1 MNVFKLCVAI
11 VSLFTV
17 VSCSNEDLENVLG
30 PDQNPN
36 TKSVGSIVDNSVVAQ
51 LLVSVEIDRAIMNEV
66 KMGIDRSVNYGL
78 DEEFRFTDMLSPSN
92 SKLLYSLPILY

>member
-30 PDQNPN
+30 QIKILIQN
-36 TKSVGSIVDNSVVAQ
+36 
-51 LLVSVEIDRAIMNEV
+51 R
-66 KMGIDRSVNYGL
+66 
-78 DEEFRFTDMLSPSN
+78 
-92 SKLLYSLPILY
+92 

>member
-17 VSCSNEDLENVLG
+17 VSCSNEDLENVPV
-30 PDQNPN
+30 PDQNPK

-51 LLVSVEIDRAIMNEV
+51 LLVSV
-66 KMGIDRSVNYGL
+66 
-78 DEEFRFTDMLSPSN
+78 
-92 SKLLYSLPILY
+92 

>member
-51 LLVSVEIDRAIMNEV
+51 L
-66 KMGIDRSVNYGL
+66 
-78 DEEFRFTDMLSPSN
+78 
-92 SKLLYSLPILY
+92 

>member
-17 VSCSNEDLENVLG
+17 VSCSNEDLENVPV
-30 PDQNPN
+30 PDQNPK

-66 KMGIDRSVNYGL
+66 KWGL
-78 DEEFRFTDMLSPSN
+78 IVL
-92 SKLLYSLPILY
+92 